1 MGFFTRDTKNI
12 ETKDLTDQYGVS
24 NDAAFAEV
32 FGTTGITPD
41 GSLDAEEHKDKAF
54 FDALSYA
61 TSPEKNYLSNIQRN
75 TLTKDGF
82 FKEMR
87 KYFNNIG
94 EDEAV
99 ADAVLDRLE
108 TYIWGYYIIEEYIN
122 DSSISDIKILSDK
135 NIRIKKNG
143 KRMTAPK
150 RFKNME
156 DYTNFVGIICARN
169 KRMLSD
175 LNAILKFT
183 DTDSNPNAILRF
195 NITSGYI
202 TSSGVPYVHIRKV
215 PKEKILL
222 EDLVDK
228 GMFPKELL
236 PYLRYKA
243 RTASGIIWTGK
254 GASGKTTLMNAMID
268 IIPEDKS
275 GCVIQEAD
283 ELFSNHPD
291 MMFEHTIEGRGES
304 KIRYSLQDLATNGLL
319 TDLDYFIIGEIKGKE
334 AAYFM
339 NAAYTGHQCWASV
352 HGVNSREAMNKLV
365 DYVKQGT
372 DYSVEDVLK
381 MLRFM
386 NCIIYMK
393 DFAIEEISEI
403 DGFDEKTGDLK
414 YNMIYKRGEFIH
426 LPEMEEIDD

>member
-1 MGFFTRDTKNI
+1 MGLFTRDTKQ
-12 ETKDLTDQYGVS
+12 EEVTEQYGAS

-41 GSLDAEEHKDKAF
+41 GSLDAQEYEDKVF
-54 FDALSYA
+54 FEALEYA

-87 KYFNNIG
+87 KYFKSIG

-99 ADAVLDRLE
+99 AEAVLNRLE
-108 TYIWGYYIIEEYIN
+108 TYIWGYYIIEQYIN
-122 DSSISDIKILSDK
+122 DPSVSDIKILSDK
-135 NIRIKKNG
+135 NIRIKRNG
-143 KRMTAPK
+143 KRMSAPIHF
-150 RFKNME
+150 RDVD
-156 DYTNFVGIICARN
+156 DYVSFVGIICSRN

-183 DTDSNPNAILRF
+183 DTESNPTARLRF

-202 TSSGVPYVHIRKV
+202 TSSGLPYVHIRKI
-215 PKEKILL
+215 PKDKIPL

-228 GMFPKELL
+228 GMFPAELL

-243 RTASGIIWTGK
+243 KYASGIIWTGK
-254 GASGKTTLMNAMID
+254 GASGKTTLMNAMLD
-268 IIPEDKS
+268 NIPEDRS

-283 ELFSNHPD
+283 ELFSDHPD
-291 MMFEHTIEGRGES
+291 MMFDHIVEGRGES
-304 KIRYSLQDLATNGLL
+304 KIKYSLKDLATNGLL
-319 TDLDYFIIGEIKGKE
+319 TDLDYFIIGEIKGEE
-334 AAYFM
+334 ATYFM

-352 HGVNSREAMNKLV
+352 HGVNSQEAMNKLV
-365 DYVKQGT
+365 DYIKQGT

-393 DFAIEEISEI
+393 NFSIEEISEVA
-403 DGFDEKTGDLK
+403 GFDEKTGELK
-414 YNMIYKRGEFIH
+414 YNMIYKKGEFMH
-426 LPEMEEIDD
+426 LPEMKEDEEDD